1 MTRSVRM
8 KQMKGFWKNMQCT
21 QILTKN
27 RTIVYS
33 DAGLRFLADLMGV
46 DMPTAA
52 AVLNMV
58 ITNNE

>member
-1 MTRSVRM
+1 
-8 KQMKGFWKNMQCT
+8 MKGFWKNMQCT

-27 RTIVYS
+27 KTIVYS